1 MNNTS
6 TGTDSFLRD
15 KPVVENEVHS
25 SGVTYRKCMR
35 LKDMSV
41 SKEAG
46 EKGETDQGK
55 QSVTH
60 KKRTRP
66 GKQPTDTQPF
76 LLTADAP
83 FAVALDTV
91 PPEDWYRTWS
101 AGRTIMMRRTSKRVK
116 DQSKSK
122 GVGVDTV

>member
-1 MNNTS
+1 
-6 TGTDSFLRD
+6 
-15 KPVVENEVHS
+15 
-25 SGVTYRKCMR
+25 MR

-55 QSVTH
+55 QSVKH

-66 GKQPTDTQPF
+66 GKQPTETQPF

-91 PPEDWYRTWS
+91 PAEDWYRTWS
-101 AGRTIMMRRTSKRVK
+101 VGRTIMMRRTRRESKIREKVRE
-116 DQSKSK
+116 
-122 GVGVDTV
+122 